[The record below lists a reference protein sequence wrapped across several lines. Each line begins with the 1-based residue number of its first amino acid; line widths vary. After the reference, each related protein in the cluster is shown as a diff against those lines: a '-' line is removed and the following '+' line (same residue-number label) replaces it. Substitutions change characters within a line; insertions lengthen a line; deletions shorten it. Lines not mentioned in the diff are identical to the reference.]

1 MTPSNLK
8 KPTPPRDGASPIH
21 VQPMAT
27 PGLGSRDHAPS
38 TLSAV
43 ERALASLGVLLACGS
58 VTFAG
63 YMLGGGGGDQR
74 LHGLAHLGLF
84 AMPRSLGAARGNT
97 AGEPVA
103 LASKTEAVDMM
114 PTGAIA
120 KAPSDSGDARGGR
133 YVIAGVSGQRAWL
146 GNGNGFFLFGVGD
159 YVPGLGRVLA
169 IDGEDGR
176 WRVLTTGGAIE
187 NTKGAAKNGE
197 NQARS
202 PVFSRSMIFD
212 GR

>member
-1 MTPSNLK
+1 M
-8 KPTPPRDGASPIH
+8 
-21 VQPMAT
+21 
-27 PGLGSRDHAPS
+27 
-38 TLSAV
+38 
-43 ERALASLGVLLACGS
+43 
-58 VTFAG
+58 
-63 YMLGGGGGDQR
+63 
-74 LHGLAHLGLF
+74 
-84 AMPRSLGAARGNT
+84 
-97 AGEPVA
+97 
-103 LASKTEAVDMM
+103 
-114 PTGAIA
+114 
-120 KAPSDSGDARGGR
+120 
-133 YVIAGVSGQRAWL
+133 IAGVSGQRAWL